1 MPRDAKGDAM
11 GGAMDDAFSFN
22 CGQTKP
28 GIISRLAEVSQKEH
42 LVFLSETSPVDF
54 HCAGRRFILAR
65 CCENNVKHWCLRTAM
80 AQEYSR
86 GPQVEAAY
94 QKINSGLIPDL
105 LFGCQAKNEKN
116 ALLKKHAFSYCFYKC
131 KNNGVAQ
138 GGHFSFQAFRSF
150 GKGLPKWSPRAL
162 LENRNQIPRHRFCG
176 PCDSQKYSLLCT
188 PPWF

>member
-28 GIISRLAEVSQKEH
+28 GIIPRLAEVSQKEH

-65 CCENNVKHWCLRTAM
+65 CCENNVKHLCLRTAM

-116 ALLKKHAFSYCFYKC
+116 ALLKKHAFSYCFCKC

-188 PPWF
+188 PHWF